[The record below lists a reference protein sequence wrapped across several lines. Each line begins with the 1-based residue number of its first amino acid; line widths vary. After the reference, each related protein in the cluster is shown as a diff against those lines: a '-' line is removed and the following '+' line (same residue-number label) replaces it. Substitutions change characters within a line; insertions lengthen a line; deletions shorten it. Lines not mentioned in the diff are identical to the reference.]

1 MIDNLI
7 YAASTIIMGIW
18 FAVMWLAI
26 VGTVA
31 ATAYWIY
38 TLIA

>member
-1 MIDNLI
+1 MIDNI
-7 YAASTIIMGIW
+7 VFAVSTVVMGIW
-18 FAVMWLAI
+18 FAIMWLAI

>member
-1 MIDNLI
+1 
-7 YAASTIIMGIW
+7 MGIW

-26 VGTVA
+26 VGTLA
-31 ATAYWIY
+31 ASAYWIY

>member
-7 YAASTIIMGIW
+7 FAASMVLTGIW

-26 VGTVA
+26 LATVA
-31 ATAYWIY
+31 ASGYALYL
-38 TLIA
+38 LIA

>member
-31 ATAYWIY
+31 ASGYALYL
-38 TLIA
+38 LIA